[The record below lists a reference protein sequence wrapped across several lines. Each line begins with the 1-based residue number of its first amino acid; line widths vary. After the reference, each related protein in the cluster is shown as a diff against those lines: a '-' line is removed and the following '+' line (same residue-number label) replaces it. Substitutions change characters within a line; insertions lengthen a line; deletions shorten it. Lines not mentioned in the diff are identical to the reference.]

1 MSPKNAKKKKRK
13 KKEVNIQKY
22 YLVHIGRF
30 RSTLV
35 HSAHFGSIQSKLV
48 LFRPICPL
56 GPI

>member
-1 MSPKNAKKKKRK
+1 MKKGKEKKD
-13 KKEVNIQKY
+13 KY
-22 YLVHIGRF
+22 LKVLFGPH

-35 HSAHFGSIQSKLV
+35 HSANFGSIQSKLV

>member
-1 MSPKNAKKKKRK
+1 MKKKKEK
-13 KKEVNIQKY
+13 KKKINIQKY
-22 YLVHIGRF
+22 YSVHIGPF

-35 HSAHFGSIQSKLV
+35 HFAHFGSIQSKLV